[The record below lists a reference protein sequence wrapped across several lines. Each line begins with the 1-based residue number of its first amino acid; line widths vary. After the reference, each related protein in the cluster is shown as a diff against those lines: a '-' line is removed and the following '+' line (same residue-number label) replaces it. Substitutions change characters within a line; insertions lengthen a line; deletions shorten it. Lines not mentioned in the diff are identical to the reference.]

1 MISVQ
6 DSGSQTLAINVRT
19 IMTDTAPTTD
29 RLAATQA
36 RLAEFGQEHLLAHAE
51 TLDDAG
57 QAKLIAQIEGIDW
70 PEVARLIDTH
80 VKAKPT
86 FELTGEITGA
96 PSYPAEPNTDD
107 LKAKYAE
114 AREVGERMIREGK
127 VAAFCVAGGQGSRL
141 GWDGPKGT
149 YPASPIR
156 DATLFQLF
164 AEQLLK
170 LRAKYGVVVPFYVMT
185 SPINHEA
192 TADFFRQHDCFGL
205 NPDDVMLF
213 PQAMMPAIDM
223 TTAKCLL
230 AAPDELALS
239 PNGHGGSLKA
249 LHTSGALADM
259 EKRGI
264 RHLSYVQVDNPL
276 VKVVDPLF
284 IGLHKLD
291 KAQMSSKSLA
301 KRDALEKVGNFAL
314 VDGKMTVIEYSNM
327 PDELAKKT
335 NADGTLVF
343 NAGSIAIHVIAVDFV
358 KAINTSPDGFALP
371 WNRAEKKVA
380 FWDGQQTVTP
390 QKPNAIKLETF
401 VFDALPMCEHS
412 VVLETVR
419 QEEFA
424 PIKNADAPEGHPLA
438 QDSPASSKQL
448 QVDRAKRWLEKAG
461 VRCGKEATVELKP
474 TTAIEPSDLDSLD
487 LPESIDAGS
496 RLVI

>member
-1 MISVQ
+1 
-6 DSGSQTLAINVRT
+6 
-19 IMTDTAPTTD
+19 MTDAAPSLSTHD
-29 RLAATQA
+29 RLAAAQKQ
-36 RLAEFGQEHLLAHAE
+36 LATIGQDHLLAHADS
-51 TLDDAG
+51 LDDVG
-57 QAKLIAQIEGIDW
+57 QTKLLAQIEGIDW
-70 PEVARLIDTH
+70 PEVARLIETH
-80 VKAKPT
+80 VKAKPS
-86 FELTGEITGA
+86 FELRGDISGA
-96 PSYPAEPNTDD
+96 PSYPAEANTDE
-107 LKAKYAE
+107 LKAKYAQ
-114 AREVGERMIREGK
+114 ARETGERMIREGK

-149 YPASPIR
+149 FPASPIR
-156 DATLFQLF
+156 NATLFQLF

-192 TADFFRQHDCFGL
+192 TADFFRENDCFGL

-223 TTAKCLL
+223 DTAKCLL

-249 LHTSGALADM
+249 LHTSGALQDM

-291 KAQMSSKSLA
+291 KAQMSSKMLT

-314 VDGKMTVIEYSNM
+314 VDGKMSVIEYSNM
-327 PDELAKKT
+327 PEELAT
-335 NADGTLVF
+335 NTNGDGSLVF
-343 NAGSIAIHVIAVDFV
+343 NAGSIAIHIIAVDFV
-358 KAINTSPDGFALP
+358 KAINTSADGFALP

-380 FWDGQQTVTP
+380 FWDGSQTTTP
-390 QKPNAIKLETF
+390 DTPNAIKLETF

-412 VVLETVR
+412 IVLETLR
-419 QEEFA
+419 EEEFA
-424 PIKNADAPEGHPLA
+424 PIKNADSPEGQDVA

-448 QVDRAKRWLEKAG
+448 QVDRAMRWLEKAG
-461 VRCGKEATVELKP
+461 VCCGKGATVELKP
-474 TTAIEPSDLDSLD
+474 TTAIEPGDLDSLD

>member
-1 MISVQ
+1 
-6 DSGSQTLAINVRT
+6 
-19 IMTDTAPTTD
+19 MTDANPTSTPAATD
-29 RLAATQA
+29 RLDAARAQ
-36 RLAEFGQEHLLAHAE
+36 LAAAGQEHLLDHAD
-51 TLDDAG
+51 TLDEAG
-57 QAKLIAQIEGIDW
+57 QTKLLTQIEGIDW
-70 PEVARLIDTH
+70 PEVARLIETH
-80 VKAKPT
+80 VKAKPS
-86 FELTGEITGA
+86 FELTGQITGA
-96 PSYPAEPNTDD
+96 PSYPAEPDTDE

-114 AREVGERMIREGK
+114 ARQTGERMIREGR

-149 YPASPIR
+149 FPASPIR

-170 LRAKYGVVVPFYVMT
+170 LRAKYGAVVPFYVMT

-192 TADFFRQHDCFGL
+192 TADFFRENDCFGL

-223 TTAKCLL
+223 ATAKCLL
-230 AAPDELALS
+230 AGPDELALS

-259 EKRGI
+259 DKRGI
-264 RHLSYVQVDNPL
+264 AHLSYVQVDNPL
-276 VKVVDPLF
+276 VQVVDPLF

-291 KAQMSSKSLA
+291 GAQMSSKMLA

-335 NADGTLVF
+335 NDDGSLVF
-343 NAGSIAIHVIAVDFV
+343 NAGSIAIHVIGVDFV
-358 KAINTSPDGFALP
+358 KAINTSPEGFALP

-380 FWDGQQTVTP
+380 FWDGSQTTKP
-390 QKPNAIKLETF
+390 DAPNAIKLETF
-401 VFDALPMCEHS
+401 VFDALPMCES
-412 VVLETVR
+412 SIVLETVR
-419 QEEFA
+419 EEEFA
-424 PIKNADAPEGHPLA
+424 PIKNADTPAGEAMA

-461 VRCGKEATVELKP
+461 VRCAADAVVELKP
-474 TTAIEPSDLDSLD
+474 TTAIEPSDLESLD
-487 LPESIDAGS
+487 LPASIEAGA